1 MATSSRMKSTV
12 WPPSPTPPHLRSW
25 RSLRAAGGSWAAVRF
40 PRERRRPFRL
50 SVAAQ
55 SVVQGGER
63 GSSHRLRQSL
73 ERLYPYAMSSA
84 NQAQPPIPRPTRAAA
99 NVSGRGVTP
108 NPASDNKEPAIT
120 KTAPTSVNAAAHPPA
135 WRSGPATN
143 KRIVQKL
150 RSSPRLR
157 LSRMTHRTIGA
168 IPVTA
173 QGCAA
178 GRTGTDIPTFMLIS
192 VSPRVSSGSGHVAHP
207 GRRGQKGCARAGR
220 SSELGLTAPSGRGS
234 VAVRWAQIAPSSF
247 RRASSASLMPRL
259 PKTSALCSPR

>member
-1 MATSSRMKSTV
+1 
-12 WPPSPTPPHLRSW
+12 
-25 RSLRAAGGSWAAVRF
+25 
-40 PRERRRPFRL
+40 
-50 SVAAQ
+50 
-55 SVVQGGER
+55 
-63 GSSHRLRQSL
+63 
-73 ERLYPYAMSSA
+73 MSSA

-157 LSRMTHRTIGA
+157 LSRMTHRTVGA

-178 GRTGTDIPTFMLIS
+178 GRTGTDIPTFMLIR
-192 VSPRVSSGSGHVAHP
+192 VSPRVSSGSGHVSHA
-207 GRRGQKGCARAGR
+207 GDRGQKGCALPGR
-220 SSELGLTAPSGRGS
+220 SLDLGLTAPPEHGS
-234 VAVRWAQIAPSSF
+234 VAQIAPSSF
-247 RRASSASLMPRL
+247 RRASSASLMPRR
-259 PKTSALCSPR
+259 PKTSALCSPRSGARCATRPGVSVSRGTMPG

>member
-1 MATSSRMKSTV
+1 M
-12 WPPSPTPPHLRSW
+12 
-25 RSLRAAGGSWAAVRF
+25 AAVRF
-40 PRERRRPFRL
+40 PSGTTAALSL
-50 SVAAQ
+50 SVAAH
-55 SVVQGGER
+55 SVLQAGER

-135 WRSGPATN
+135 CRSGPATN

-157 LSRMTHRTIGA
+157 LSRMTHRTVGA

-178 GRTGTDIPTFMLIS
+178 GRTGTDIPTFMLIR
-192 VSPRVSSGSGHVAHP
+192 VSPRVSSGSGHVSHA
-207 GRRGQKGCARAGR
+207 GDRGQRAV
-220 SSELGLTAPSGRGS
+220 PSPG
-234 VAVRWAQIAPSSF
+234 VVRNWA
-247 RRASSASLMPRL
+247 
-259 PKTSALCSPR
+259 